1 MDSNKIM
8 TSKEYTAW
16 LEVSLVSALNV
27 IEEQEKTIKN
37 LCMEKGTLQTELFL
51 TQRQLERVYPL
62 VTKDIRV

>member
-16 LEVSLVSALNV
+16 LEVSLASALNTV
-27 IEEQEKTIKN
+27 EHQEKVINKLIKDN
-37 LCMEKGTLQTELFL
+37 HSLDLHLQTATEML
-51 TQRQLERVYPL
+51 QRVYPL